1 MNTKER
7 IARILLILA
16 GVGLAASILLALVK
30 IAALMGVY
38 NPGQLDVTRWLQL
51 SLGITVILAAVFA
64 ILDPERVRVFLTGRQ
79 AHYGSNAALSIIAF
93 SLILFLVNWYV
104 YRNPV
109 SKDLTADQ
117 ANTLAPETVELLGTL
132 TKEVKAL
139 AFYST
144 GSLSTED
151 RTLLDL
157 FSQNSN
163 GLFTYQV
170 IDPQLDPLTAE
181 QYSATDGSIVFQM
194 GESTEQAAFAT
205 EDEFDA
211 ALIRLLYPA
220 DRVIYFL
227 SGHGEASLE
236 GFDEFSLSRVKS
248 ALEGKNYTVKPLNL
262 IASPAIPEDALAI
275 VIAGP
280 LQPVSQDEVD
290 LLKAYLDGGGSL
302 IVEMEPLPLTDFG
315 DAPDPLSQYLETG
328 WGVTFENN
336 VVVDTATNQP
346 LIAVASEYA
355 THPITDK
362 LRGVVAVF
370 PTARSV
376 KLAQVSEY
384 IEQIELI
391 RTGENSWGESDLV
404 KLDTEGVTDFDEGA
418 DLIGPVALA
427 AVAENY
433 ENNARLVVFGDSEF
447 AQDGMYDTYGN
458 GSLLINTIDWAAQQ
472 EDLIALTPKNR
483 VERIYN
489 LPTQGQT
496 LAILLGSVCL
506 IPLLVIVAGAAA
518 WVRRKRRG

>member
-1 MNTKER
+1 MKNK
-7 IARILLILA
+7 IARITLILA

-30 IAALMGVY
+30 IAALLGVY
-38 NPGQLDVTRWLQL
+38 NPGQDNITRWLQL
-51 SLGITVILAAVFA
+51 SLGITVLLAAVFA
-64 ILDPERVRVFLTGRQ
+64 ILDPERVRLFLTGRQ
-79 AHYGSNAALSIIAF
+79 AHYGSNALLSIIAF
-93 SLILFLVNWYV
+93 ALILFLVNWFTYQ
-104 YRNPV
+104 NPK
-109 SKDLTADQ
+109 SWDLTETK
-117 ANTLAPETVELLGTL
+117 ANTLAPETIELLGSL
-132 TKEVKAL
+132 TQEVKAL

-144 GSLSTED
+144 GSMGTED

-163 GLFTYQV
+163 GMFTYQV

-181 QYSATDGSIVFQM
+181 RYGASDGTIVFQM
-194 GESTEQAAFAT
+194 GESTEQAAFST

-220 DRVIYFL
+220 ERVIYFL
-227 SGHGEASLE
+227 AGHGEASLD
-236 GFDEFSLSRVKS
+236 GFDEFSLSRLKG

-280 LQPVSQDEVD
+280 LQPVSQEEVD

-315 DAPDPLSQYLETG
+315 DSPDPLSQYLETD
-328 WGVTFENN
+328 WGVTLEND

-355 THPITDK
+355 AHPITDK

-370 PTARSV
+370 PTARSL
-376 KLAQVSEY
+376 KLAGINDNLDPV
-384 IEQIELI
+384 ELI
-391 RTGENSWGESDLV
+391 RTGENSWGETDLV
-404 KLDTEGVTDFDEGA
+404 KLDTEGVTEFNEGA

-427 AVAENY
+427 VVVENY
-433 ENNARLVVFGDSEF
+433 ENSARLVVFGDSEF

-472 EDLIALTPKNR
+472 EDLIALTPKNQ

-489 LPTQGQT
+489 LPSQGQT
-496 LAILLGSVCL
+496 LTIVLGSVCL
-506 IPLLVIVAGAAA
+506 LPLLVVGAGAAA

>member
-1 MNTKER
+1 MKNKQR
-7 IARILLILA
+7 IAQIILILS
-16 GVGLAASILLALVK
+16 GVGLAASIILALVK
-30 IAALMGVY
+30 IAALLGVY
-38 NPGQLDVTRWLQL
+38 NPGQDNITRWLQL
-51 SLGITVILAAVFA
+51 SLGITVLLAAVFA
-64 ILDPERVRVFLTGRQ
+64 ILDPERVRLFLTGRQ
-79 AHYGSNAALSIIAF
+79 AHYGSNAVLSIIAF
-93 SLILFLVNWYV
+93 ALILLLANWFTYQ
-104 YRNPV
+104 NPQ
-109 SKDLTADQ
+109 SWDLTETRE
-117 ANTLAPETVELLGTL
+117 NTLAPETIELLGSL
-132 TKEVKAL
+132 TQKVNAL
-139 AFYST
+139 AFFST

-151 RTLLDL
+151 RALLDR

-163 GLFTYQV
+163 GMFTYQV

-181 QYSATDGSIVFQM
+181 QYGATDGSVVFQM
-194 GESTEQAAFAT
+194 GNSTEQAAFST

-220 DRVIYFL
+220 ERVIYFL
-227 SGHGEASLE
+227 SGHGESSLD
-236 GFDEFSLSRVKS
+236 GYDEFSLSRVKS

-262 IASPAIPEDALAI
+262 IASPSIPADALAI

-290 LLKAYLDGGGSL
+290 LLKAYLDAGGSL
-302 IVEMEPLPLTDFG
+302 IVEMEPLPLTEFG
-315 DAPDPLSQYLETG
+315 NSPDPLSQYLETD
-328 WGVTFENN
+328 WGVTFQND

-346 LIAVASEYA
+346 LVAVASEYA
-355 THPITDK
+355 AHPITDK

-376 KLAQVSEY
+376 KLTQVSEN

-391 RTGENSWGESDLV
+391 RTSENSWGEYDLA
-404 KLDTEGVTDFDEGA
+404 KLDGEGLTEFNEGS
-418 DLIGPVALA
+418 DLIGPMALA

-483 VERIYN
+483 VERVYN
-489 LPTQGQT
+489 LPSQGQT
-496 LAILLGSVCL
+496 LAIVLGSVCL
-506 IPLLVIVAGAAA
+506 VPLLVIAAGAAT